1 VGIRPERVRMDGAG
15 EGDNRLPGTLDDEI
29 YLGDRTDW
37 RVRAGDLVLTV
48 AEAAAQV
55 RDRRRGELVTVSF
68 PPAAVLRLE
77 EA

>member
-1 VGIRPERVRMDGAG
+1 MFLSIWVFIRAVP
-15 EGDNRLPGTLDDEI
+15 
-29 YLGDRTDW
+29 YW

-55 RDRRRGELVTVSF
+55 RDRRRGDPVEIAF

-77 EA
+77 ES